1 MKKIN
6 QTDPEDIKD
15 VNIIS
20 LKNTSKED
28 ETHKIISQQNPS
40 EKIEIEDEPFLSQ
53 QPYIQNLMQ
62 KSEKYFGKTF
72 TYFIKENICNITD
85 LYLLISNLIS
95 MLFYYFG
102 LSPCTNDDKCIFK
115 YGKMFSRFLY
125 TKKRE

>member
-15 VNIIS
+15 INIIS

-28 ETHKIISQQNPS
+28 ETHKIISQQNHS
-40 EKIEIEDEPFLSQ
+40 EKIEIEDEPFLSKQ
-53 QPYIQNLMQ
+53 SYIQNLMQ

-72 TYFIKENICNITD
+72 SNFIKENFCNITD

-95 MLFYYFG
+95 ILFYYFG
-102 LSPCTNDDKCIFK
+102 LFASLL
-115 YGKMFSRFLY
+115 FSISLSTILVFVL
-125 TKKRE
+125 